1 MGWLPWSGGGHS
13 TSSHHTDDC
22 TAPTHGALQSRDV
35 AFAAAFLPLLN
46 DSCGEGYT
54 ITINFV
60 ITIIVSYVFTIKIFF
75 TIRSAKIHDKKY
87 PSFAQSFSWVQL

>member
-1 MGWLPWSGGGHS
+1 MTALRQPTEHCRAHVLLLLLQS
-13 TSSHHTDDC
+13 TAEHC
-22 TAPTHGALQSRDV
+22 KALQSTDV

-60 ITIIVSYVFTIKIFF
+60 ITIIVSYVFTIKIFQCQD
-75 TIRSAKIHDKKY
+75 S
-87 PSFAQSFSWVQL
+87 

>member
-22 TAPTHGALQSRDV
+22 TAPTHGALQSTDVAFSAAEHCRALQSTDV
-35 AFAAAFLPLLN
+35 AFAAAFVPLLN

-75 TIRSAKIHDKKY
+75 TIGSA
-87 PSFAQSFSWVQL
+87 